1 MLQKLANT
9 FGLRLGAHLSQGSI
23 VRTVYKPDLTNLKY
37 TSDKQTKHRHCRK
50 KRRRKQLD
58 SIWEREERRTEAKS
72 VKEKNALIPSLLKLR
87 KS

>member
-50 KRRRKQLD
+50 KNADANNSTPSGSEKSAGRKLNL
-58 SIWEREERRTEAKS
+58 WREKT
-72 VKEKNALIPSLLKLR
+72 L
-87 KS
+87 